1 MVNIPSMLL
10 CVVQTAV
17 KLLETRIDS
26 VKAAT
31 DPSASAL
38 APAAAAAAAV
48 SRQPAAAHDSQHS
61 TPAVSTSAGAA
72 LPSPV
77 ALEAPAG
84 PATAST
90 SAAAVHSG
98 SAVPEA
104 SVNRSA
110 HQTSTSAPQAA
121 PQAVSDAP
129 CAQTDSTATPG
140 AVDASA
146 TSTTAEVAASSDAA
160 VPDPTGVEGTRG
172 FAGESIAGLQAE
184 AAQKEL
190 ADLESVLEDMY
201 EKVEELQQIVK
212 EQISTKNALKVSTCV
227 QCLLHLAR
235 NVDTLCS
242 LAAVMGC
249 MKGILY
255 TARATQLMLCVTLIQ
270 DYQVQQQHV
279 GSLMQAHPFTLCLC
293 IVLWQIHATGTAV
306 VLFMC
311 EADAAAVG
319 H

>member
-1 MVNIPSMLL
+1 MIQCQRLLVVLWPETMVNIPSMLL

-48 SRQPAAAHDSQHS
+48 SQQPAAAHDSQHS
-61 TPAVSTSAGAA
+61 TPAVSTSTGAA
-72 LPSPV
+72 QPSPV
-77 ALEAPAG
+77 ALEAPTG

-104 SVNRSA
+104 SVDRSA
-110 HQTSTSAPQAA
+110 HQTSTSAPHSA
-121 PQAVSDAP
+121 PQALSDAP
-129 CAQTDSTATPG
+129 CAQTESTATPG
-140 AVDASA
+140 ASDASA
-146 TSTTAEVAASSDAA
+146 TGTTAEVAASSDAA

-212 EQISTKNALKVSTCV
+212 EQISTKNALKVSACV
-227 QCLLHLAR
+227 QCLCTCTDCWSWLVFCCCNGLHERHLVHR
-235 NVDTLCS
+235 KGNTVDGMCYL
-242 LAAVMGC
+242 
-249 MKGILY
+249 
-255 TARATQLMLCVTLIQ
+255 
-270 DYQVQQQHV
+270 D
-279 GSLMQAHPFTLCLC
+279 
-293 IVLWQIHATGTAV
+293 TG
-306 VLFMC
+306 LSG
-311 EADAAAVG
+311 AAATCWVSNASSSCYYMSV
-319 H
+319 HSFMANPC